1 MATEIPASIVT
12 PDRLETSIG
21 TLEFTSGFP
30 DEATA
35 EKVYDNL
42 DFMHGVQAFLTTM
55 PGASLSAM
63 REGIRQFGPDNET
76 VIIWET
82 RMDSKA
88 LFLTANT
95 ESVYAMMWLDTKDGP
110 MVLETPPNVLG
121 IIDDFWFR
129 HVIDFGNAG
138 PDRGRGGR
146 FLILTPGYDGEVPEG
161 YHVARSRTNGQWV
174 VFRGFLVDGDPRP
187 AVQAMKS
194 RFRCYPLR
202 QAANPPR
209 MNFVDV
215 SGTPLNTIHAMDV
228 TFFDEVDHVVQEEPT
243 DALDPETLG
252 LLASIGI
259 VKGKPF
265 APDARMKKILTDA
278 AAVGSATARTLAFR
292 GRDPEGYYYPNSAW
306 CTPFIGGS
314 SEFLRD
320 GARLLDARS
329 FFFFYATGITP
340 AMARKMIGVGSQYAL
355 AFVDS
360 KGRPPDGGDTYKLRL
375 PPGIPAK
382 DFWSLVVYDNQTRSQ
397 AQTDSRFPSIGSQ
410 KEGIVINADESV
422 DIYFG
427 PVAPKGKESN
437 WVQTVPGSGWNTIL
451 RLYGPLEPWFEKTW
465 KPEEIK
471 RIQAPRG
478 GRGARDAR

>member
-1 MATEIPASIVT
+1 MSFRSRLALACASAALLTACGMAPRPRPRMATEIPASIVT

-42 DFMHGVQAFLTTM
+42 DFMHGVQTFLTTM

-292 GRDPEGYYYPNSAW
+292 GRDPEG
-306 CTPFIGGS
+306 
-314 SEFLRD
+314 
-320 GARLLDARS
+320 
-329 FFFFYATGITP
+329 
-340 AMARKMIGVGSQYAL
+340 
-355 AFVDS
+355 
-360 KGRPPDGGDTYKLRL
+360 
-375 PPGIPAK
+375 
-382 DFWSLVVYDNQTRSQ
+382 
-397 AQTDSRFPSIGSQ
+397 
-410 KEGIVINADESV
+410 
-422 DIYFG
+422 
-427 PVAPKGKESN
+427 
-437 WVQTVPGSGWNTIL
+437 
-451 RLYGPLEPWFEKTW
+451 
-465 KPEEIK
+465 
-471 RIQAPRG
+471 
-478 GRGARDAR
+478 